1 MKRSLC
7 LLSIAFLLVPLLGAQ
22 ESQKSQ
28 GEQEPAPEQQPAP
41 APSLGGAPAP
51 SLGGH
56 GPGTATV
63 NDYRKL
69 TRIRSIYIDR
79 MDNAL
84 SDKLIESVGRL
95 GLFKIVSKAKE
106 ADAIMSGSCL
116 ESRRLKRLHT
126 EVFLADRG
134 GKSIWQDNIYR
145 PYNPPTLEHAVN
157 ETAQMV
163 AEHLGKSLSQAEMK

>member
-1 MKRSLC
+1 
-7 LLSIAFLLVPLLGAQ
+7 
-22 ESQKSQ
+22 
-28 GEQEPAPEQQPAP
+28 
-41 APSLGGAPAP
+41 
-51 SLGGH
+51 
-56 GPGTATV
+56 
-63 NDYRKL
+63 
-69 TRIRSIYIDR
+69 

-84 SDKLIESVGRL
+84 SDKLVESVGRL
-95 GLFKIVSKAKE
+95 GLFKIVPKAKE

-145 PYNPPTLEHAVN
+145 PYNPPTLDHAVN

-163 AEHLGKSLSQAEMK
+163 AEHLGKSLSEAEMK